1 MGPFNNYEMS
11 QEWVAGVA
19 GVRYGQ
25 FCYELLRKFSWGE
38 GVIALLLCNR

>member
-19 GVRYGQ
+19 GGEVWAI
-25 FCYELLRKFSWGE
+25 LLRTVTK
-38 GVIALLLCNR
+38 I